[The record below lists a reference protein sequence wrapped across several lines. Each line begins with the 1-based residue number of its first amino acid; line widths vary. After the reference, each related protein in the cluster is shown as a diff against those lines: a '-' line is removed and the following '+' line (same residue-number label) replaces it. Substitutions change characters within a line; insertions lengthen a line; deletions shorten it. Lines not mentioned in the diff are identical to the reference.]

1 MESKYLRAAQAVMRF
16 INTRKRQGPEG
27 IFWSLEDAA
36 TGRTIYYD
44 EVCMYA
50 GASGIICFLL
60 NLYQVTGESAYLE
73 EAREAAKYLKWR
85 WENERTLKRN
95 FSSYAFSSG
104 WSGVGYALLQL
115 YRVTRDEEYSRLVSE
130 IAEQILQNAE
140 KPASGTGYR
149 WSSYPGIVGNAG
161 TVLFLLY
168 ASKQLKQKRW
178 KDFAIE
184 AGRSFLGMGRDM
196 GQGRRYYPG
205 VDPQYFGAGDDYID
219 PNFPMGTGGIG
230 FTLLRLYEESGDE
243 VFLNAVKGV
252 PEYMESVAVPV
263 GKAGKGRLLPHA
275 LPDRPNLF
283 YLGYCH
289 GPAGTCRFFYKL
301 WEMTGEDKYAK
312 IMQDLVEGVKETGAP
327 EVRTDGYWNTYNV
340 CCGTAGLVN
349 LFLGL
354 WAADGNQEYL
364 DLAKRCGDVLLK
376 DAVGALDVKD
386 AKIKWRFALD
396 RIAPERVSTPIGF
409 FDGAAGIGAMLLQL
423 HMAENGGFEVHR
435 FIDDPFPSS
444 ASGTNG
450 GYFASAKRK

>member
-1 MESKYLRAAQAVMRF
+1 MESRYLRTARAVMRF
-16 INTRKRQGPEG
+16 IDTRKKQGPEG

-36 TGRTIYYD
+36 AGRAIYYD

-60 NLYQVTGESAYLE
+60 NLYQVTGESSYLE

-95 FSSYAFSSG
+95 FSPYAFSSG
-104 WSGVGYALLQL
+104 WSGVGFALLQL
-115 YRVTRDEEYSRLVSE
+115 YRVTREEEYGRLVSD
-130 IAEQILQNAE
+130 IVEQIIRDAE
-140 KPASGTGYR
+140 KPADGIGFG

-168 ASKQLKQKRW
+168 ASGQMDRTSW

-184 AGRSFLGMGRDM
+184 AGRIFLNMGRDM

-205 VDPQYFGAGDDYID
+205 VDPKYFGAGDDYID

-230 FTLLRLYEESGDE
+230 FTLLRLYEESKDE
-243 VFLNAVKGV
+243 VFWDAVKGV

-263 GKAGKGRLLPHA
+263 GKAGKGKLLPHA

-301 WEMTGEDKYAK
+301 WEMTGEDKYVK
-312 IMQDLVEGVKETGAP
+312 MIQDLVEGVKETGAP
-327 EVRTDGYWNTYNV
+327 ERRTDGYWNTHNV

-354 WAADGNQEYL
+354 WAADDRQEYL
-364 DLAKRCGDVLLK
+364 DLAKRCGEVLLN
-376 DAVGALDVKD
+376 DAEGALEEKE

-396 RIAPERVSTPIGF
+396 RVAPKRVSTPIGF

-435 FIDDPFPSS
+435 FIDDPFPSH
-444 ASGTNG
+444 TNG
-450 GYFASAKRK
+450 KNNG